1 MALVNGLT
9 ECTNDSTQKESR
21 QEVSIPSLAGAL
33 LALYAS
39 EDYSGQKTEKQIGTR
54 DRKRN
59 AFSMFGVNTMMTLH
73 YRLVN

>member
-21 QEVSIPSLAGAL
+21 QEVSISSLTGAL

-73 YRLVN
+73 YGLVN